1 MMKSYNN
8 TIYWKLIENVL
19 NDIESQYFE
28 LLINFQFHF
37 SYVFPSKGNVKENV
51 RGMYQRNVRQRRI
64 TALMIYQ
71 N

>member
-8 TIYWKLIENVL
+8 TINAL
-19 NDIESQYFE
+19 NDIESQYFK
-28 LLINFQFHF
+28 LLINFQFYF